1 MVLVY
6 SLDATPLEKRPSLR
20 HVRAFMESLFKD
32 AAAPLTHFVE
42 THAAWAGVIVFVICF
57 LESVA
62 LVSAVI
68 PATVL
73 LIGIGSLAAAGILD
87 LATLSM
93 WGIVGAGLGFWIS
106 YEGGRRYARQIES
119 LPWLVRRPELVA
131 RGHAFFERWGAMAIF
146 VGRFVGPARV
156 VVPMLAGTLGVNSR
170 AFHIAN
176 WLSAILWA
184 PMLLAPTTIGNWLA
198 SEIEQLPP
206 PIRTSIVIALGALV
220 FVAVRA
226 FKRKE

>member
-1 MVLVY
+1 MVLVG
-6 SLDATPLEKRPSLR
+6 LLPTTLLEMPGLLS

-57 LESVA
+57 LES
-62 LVSAVI
+62 LTIVSAIV
-68 PATVL
+68 PATIL
-73 LIGIGSLAAAGILD
+73 LIGIGSLAAAGVLD
-87 LATLSM
+87 LATLSL

-106 YEGGRRYARQIES
+106 YEGGRRYARQIET

-131 RGHAFFERWGAMAIF
+131 RGHAFFEHWGAMAIF

-156 VVPMLAGTLGVNSR
+156 IVPTLAGTLGVNSR

-176 WLSAILWA
+176 WASAILWA

-198 SEIEQLPP
+198 REIEQLPP

-220 FVAVRA
+220 VVAVRA
-226 FKRKE
+226 FRRKQ